1 MRIRFLG
8 TGAADWQRGGAEYRA
23 FTSTLI
29 DDRLMIDG
37 TPDALAGVPAG
48 CRITDIVYT
57 HSHGDHFSV
66 QALEQLAPVRAH
78 VH

>member
-48 CRITDIVYT
+48 CRVTDIV
-57 HSHGDHFSV
+57 
-66 QALEQLAPVRAH
+66 
-78 VH
+78 